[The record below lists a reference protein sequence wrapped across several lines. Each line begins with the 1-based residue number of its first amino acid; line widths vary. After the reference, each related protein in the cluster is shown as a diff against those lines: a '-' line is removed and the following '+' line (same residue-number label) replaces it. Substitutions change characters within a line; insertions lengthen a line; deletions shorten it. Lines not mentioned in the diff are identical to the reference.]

1 MRREP
6 NAATEEAL
14 AKSRGNRAHRS
25 WKVKQA
31 NAALARDRE
40 EEEYE
45 TSRETSSEDPNMYD
59 FPSSP
64 TSHHETPSVQNAT
77 MSENLT
83 PIPEHNGPRESKR
96 KLKARLDDAKKRRKL
111 AAEPNSSEGGISTA
125 EEMTVGPPRPVRD
138 PIKVTPDQHP

>member
-59 FPSSP
+59 FPL
-64 TSHHETPSVQNAT
+64 VA
-77 MSENLT
+77 NL
-83 PIPEHNGPRESKR
+83 
-96 KLKARLDDAKKRRKL
+96 
-111 AAEPNSSEGGISTA
+111 
-125 EEMTVGPPRPVRD
+125 PPRNTICTKCHYVRE
-138 PIKVTPDQHP
+138 PDANSRTQWAQRK